1 MHPDFCFVLEDDSG
15 ICGYAVCV
23 PDVKEFQLRLESEW
37 LVKMREKYPDPC
49 PNKQEDLTATE
60 VRMYTD
66 IQIARLKNLHPK
78 YQQIDTQ
85 KIFLCLSLR
94 PTTRTC

>member
-66 IQIARLKNLHPK
+66 SKIKKSAPQI
-78 YQQIDTQ
+78 
-85 KIFLCLSLR
+85 
-94 PTTRTC
+94 PTNRHTKDILMSFSWTNY